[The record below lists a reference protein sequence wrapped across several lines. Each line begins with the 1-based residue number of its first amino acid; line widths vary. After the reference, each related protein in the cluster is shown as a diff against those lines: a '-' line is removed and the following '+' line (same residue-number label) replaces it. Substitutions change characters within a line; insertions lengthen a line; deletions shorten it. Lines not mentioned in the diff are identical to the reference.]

1 MEVFLVFAVIGAVGA
16 GAIAGRKG
24 RSVAGWAI
32 LGALFPLI
40 AIIIVA
46 ALPAIETVEDAANEA
61 ARQQRELAWERAR
74 AGRNVQGTRDCPY
87 CAEPIKIAAIRCKH
101 CGSDLPVQMAALTA
115 DPAPGEKT
123 RAIKTVIDGELV
135 IVRGGRYSWSGG
147 EYASA
152 DDVRVAIVAAKTGR

>member
-16 GAIAGRKG
+16 GAIAGGKG
-24 RSVAGWAI
+24 RSVAGWAV

-46 ALPAIETVEDAANEA
+46 ALPAIETVEGAANEA
-61 ARQQRELAWERAR
+61 ARQQREVAWERAR
-74 AGRNVQGTRDCPY
+74 AGRDVQGTRDCPY

-101 CGSDLPVQMAALTA
+101 CGSDLPVQATVPAGNV
-115 DPAPGEKT
+115 APGEKA

-135 IVRGGRYSWSGG
+135 VVQDGRYSWGGG

-152 DDVRVAIVAAKTGR
+152 DDVRVAIVEAKTGR